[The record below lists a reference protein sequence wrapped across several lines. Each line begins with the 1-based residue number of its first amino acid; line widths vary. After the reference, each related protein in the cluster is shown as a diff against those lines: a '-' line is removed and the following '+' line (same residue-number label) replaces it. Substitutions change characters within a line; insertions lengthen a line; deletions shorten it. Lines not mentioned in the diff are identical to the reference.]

1 MYAGRQKSGSTVLL
15 RRSRMN
21 VHCVILAVM
30 TVVLCFLIGG
40 ALSLQLGQ
48 SARLPDQLTDQE
60 FWRMITD
67 FSEASGPY
75 TGDNWISNE
84 ASIQDVIPPLKQLTR
99 PGGIYLGVG
108 PEQNFT
114 YMWALQSKMGFIIDI
129 RRQNMLT
136 ILLHKALFEMSPER
150 ADFVANLFSRR
161 RPAGLD
167 SNTSAK
173 ALMAAFEKAPS
184 EGLQRNIEAVKGVLA
199 KHGYTLSAEDVGRIS
214 LIQETFNRGGL
225 SITAEYASPGSPGG
239 IPVTFADLMA
249 ATDKNGQSWS
259 FLSSEA
265 AYRFIRELHRKN
277 LIVPVVGDFAGSTAI
292 RKVGEYL
299 KQRNS
304 IVTVFY
310 LSNVEYYLS
319 GPTMKAFQS
328 NVATLPVDSSSM
340 LIRWSP
346 RPTIPS
352 VPWYTLDMGPVVSML
367 SPISELVD
375 LYRANKAPTNF
386 SEVLRGTVD
395 PAVLANFRQDPSLR
409 KVTGRVM
416 GITGLKPTEL
426 LRVSLVENLRPAGLI
441 LTADV
446 ATDGSFEVKNVSSR
460 TYQAIVLRTCRGCSA
475 SRVAS
480 TPINVVVADKDVT
493 NVRLQFVAQ

>member
-1 MYAGRQKSGSTVLL
+1 MNGDARVRFLL
-15 RRSRMN
+15 PP
-21 VHCVILAVM
+21 AAF
-30 TVVLCFLIGG
+30 VLCLLIGG
-40 ALSLQLGQ
+40 ISALQLGQ
-48 SARLPDQLTDQE
+48 SAGLPDQITDQE
-60 FWRMITD
+60 FWRMVKD
-67 FSEASGPY
+67 FSEPQGLY

-84 ASIQDVIPPLKQLTR
+84 ASIQDVIPPLKQLTK

-114 YMWALQSKMGFIIDI
+114 YMWALQSKIGFVIDI

-136 ILLHKALFEMSPER
+136 ILLYKALFEMSADR
-150 ADFVANLFSRR
+150 ADFVSNLFSRR

-167 SNTSAK
+167 TNTSAK
-173 ALMAAFEKAPS
+173 ALMAAFSSAPS
-184 EGLQRNIEAVKGVLA
+184 EGLEKNIQAVKGVLA
-199 KHGYTLSAEDVGRIS
+199 KHGYTLSGEDVARVS

-239 IPVTFADLMA
+239 IPVTFTDLMT

-265 AYRFIRELHRKN
+265 AYRYIRELHRKN
-277 LIVPVVGDFAGSTAI
+277 LIIPIVGDFAGSTAI
-292 RKVGEYL
+292 RSVGEYL

-310 LSNVEYYLS
+310 LSNVEYYLN
-319 GPTMKAFQS
+319 GPTMRAFQS
-328 NVATLPVDSSSM
+328 NVATLPIDSTSM

-352 VPWYTLDMGPVVSML
+352 VPWYTLDMGPVVTML
-367 SPISELVD
+367 SPIAELVD
-375 LYRANKAPTNF
+375 LYKANKAPTNF

-395 PAVLANFRQDPSLR
+395 PAILANFRQDPSLR
-409 KVTGRVM
+409 KVTGRVT
-416 GITGLKPTEL
+416 GIAGLKPTEL

-441 LTADV
+441 LTDDV
-446 ATDGSFEVKNVSSR
+446 AADG
-460 TYQAIVLRTCRGCSA
+460 
-475 SRVAS
+475 
-480 TPINVVVADKDVT
+480 
-493 NVRLQFVAQ
+493 

>member
-1 MYAGRQKSGSTVLL
+1 MSVY
-15 RRSRMN
+15 RRIRF
-21 VHCVILAVM
+21 ILP
-30 TVVLCFLIGG
+30 VVTLIVCLVIGG
-40 ALSLQLGQ
+40 SFSLQLGQ
-48 SARLPDQLTDQE
+48 SAALPEQITDQE
-60 FWRMITD
+60 FWRMITE
-67 FSEASGPY
+67 FSEPQGLY

-136 ILLHKALFEMSPER
+136 ILLHKALFEMSADR

-161 RPAGLD
+161 HPAGLD
-167 SNTSAK
+167 ANTSAK
-173 ALMAAFEKAPS
+173 ALMTAFDSAPS
-184 EGLQRNIEAVKGVLA
+184 EGLERNIEAVKGLLA
-199 KHGYTLSAEDVGRIS
+199 KHGYTLGAEDVARIS

-225 SITAEYASPGSPGG
+225 SITAEYSSPGSPGG
-239 IPVTFADLMA
+239 IPVTFTDLMT
-249 ATDKNGQSWS
+249 ATDKNGQAWS

-265 AYRFIRELHRKN
+265 AYRYIRELHRKN
-277 LIVPVVGDFAGSTAI
+277 LIVPLVGDFAGSTTI
-292 RKVGEYL
+292 RRVAEYL

-304 IVTVFY
+304 IVTAFY

-319 GPTMKAFQS
+319 GPTMKTFQS
-328 NVATLPVDSSSM
+328 NVSTLPIDSSSM

-352 VPWYTLDMGPVVSML
+352 VPWYTLDMGPVVTMM

-375 LYRANKAPTNF
+375 LYKINKAPTNF

-395 PAVLANFRQDPSLR
+395 PALLANSRQDPALR
-409 KVTGRVM
+409 KVTGRIT
-416 GITGLKPTEL
+416 GIAGLKPNEL
-426 LRVSLVENLRPAGLI
+426 LRVSLVENLRPAGVI
-441 LTADV
+441 LSADV
-446 ATDGSFEVKNVSSR
+446 ATDGSFEVRNVLPR

-475 SRVAS
+475 SRIAS
-480 TPINVVVADKDVT
+480 TAVNVVVADKDLTSVQ
-493 NVRLQFVAQ
+493 LQFIAQ

>member
-1 MYAGRQKSGSTVLL
+1 MSVY
-15 RRSRMN
+15 RRIRF
-21 VHCVILAVM
+21 ILP
-30 TVVLCFLIGG
+30 VVTLIVCLVIGG
-40 ALSLQLGQ
+40 SFSLQLGQ
-48 SARLPDQLTDQE
+48 SAALPEQITDQE
-60 FWRMITD
+60 FWRMITE
-67 FSEASGPY
+67 FSEPQGLY

-136 ILLHKALFEMSPER
+136 ILLHKALFEMSADR

-161 RPAGLD
+161 HPAGLD
-167 SNTSAK
+167 ANTSAK
-173 ALMAAFEKAPS
+173 ALMTAFDSAPS
-184 EGLQRNIEAVKGVLA
+184 EGLERNIEAVKGLLA
-199 KHGYTLSAEDVGRIS
+199 KHGYTLGAEDVARIS

-225 SITAEYASPGSPGG
+225 SITAEYSSPGSPGG
-239 IPVTFADLMA
+239 IPVTFTDLMT
-249 ATDKNGQSWS
+249 ATDKNGQAWS

-265 AYRFIRELHRKN
+265 AYRYIRELHRKN
-277 LIVPVVGDFAGSTAI
+277 LIVPLVGDFAGSTTI
-292 RKVGEYL
+292 RRVAEYL

-304 IVTVFY
+304 IVTAFY

-319 GPTMKAFQS
+319 GPTMKTFQS
-328 NVATLPVDSSSM
+328 NVSTLPIDSSSM

-352 VPWYTLDMGPVVSML
+352 VPWYTLDMGPVVTMM

-375 LYRANKAPTNF
+375 LYKINKAPTNF

-395 PAVLANFRQDPSLR
+395 PALLANSRQDPALR
-409 KVTGRVM
+409 KVTGRVT
-416 GITGLKPTEL
+416 GIAGLKPNEL
-426 LRVSLVENLRPAGLI
+426 LRVSLVENLRPAGVI
-441 LTADV
+441 LNTDV
-446 ATDGSFEVKNVSSR
+446 ATDGSFEVRNVLPR

-475 SRVAS
+475 SRIAS
-480 TPINVVVADKDVT
+480 TAVNVVVADKDLTSVQ
-493 NVRLQFVAQ
+493 LQFIAQ

>member
-1 MYAGRQKSGSTVLL
+1 VTLIFCVL
-15 RRSRMN
+15 
-21 VHCVILAVM
+21 V
-30 TVVLCFLIGG
+30 GG
-40 ALSLQLGQ
+40 AFSLQLGQ
-48 SARLPDQLTDQE
+48 SAGLPDQITDQE

-67 FSEASGPY
+67 FSEPQGLY

-84 ASIQDVIPPLKQLTR
+84 ASIQDVIPPLKKLTN
-99 PGGIYLGVG
+99 PGGVYLGVG

-136 ILLHKALFEMSPER
+136 ILLHKALFEMSPDR

-167 SNTSAK
+167 TNTGAK
-173 ALMAAFEKAPS
+173 TLLGAFGTAPS
-184 EGLQRNIEAVKGVLA
+184 EGLDRNIGAVKGVLA
-199 KHGYTLSAEDVGRIS
+199 KHGYTLGAEDVARIS
-214 LIQETFNRGGL
+214 FIQQTFNRAGL

-239 IPVTFADLMA
+239 IPVTFTDLMT
-249 ATDKNGQSWS
+249 ATDKTGQPWS

-265 AYRFIRELHRKN
+265 AYRYIRELHRKN

-292 RKVGEYL
+292 RRVAEYL
-299 KQRNS
+299 KQRS
-304 IVTVFY
+304 SLVTVFY
-310 LSNVEYYLS
+310 LSNVEYYLQ
-319 GPTMKAFQS
+319 GPKMRAFQS
-328 NVATLPVDSSSM
+328 NVATLPINSSSM

-375 LYRANKAPTNF
+375 LYKVNKAPTNF

-409 KVTGRVM
+409 KVTGRVT
-416 GITGLKPTEL
+416 GIGGLKPTEL

-441 LTADV
+441 LSADV
-446 ATDGSFEVKNVSSR
+446 SADGSFEVRNVLPR

-480 TPINVVVADKDVT
+480 TAVNVVVADKDLT
-493 NVRLQFVAQ
+493 NVQLQFIAQ

>member
-1 MYAGRQKSGSTVLL
+1 MNTL
-15 RRSRMN
+15 SR
-21 VHCVILAVM
+21 VWP
-30 TVVLCFLIGG
+30 VVATAMLSFCFLIAGTSSAQVS
-40 ALSLQLGQ
+40 ALP
-48 SARLPDQLTDQE
+48 AELTDQE
-60 FWRMITD
+60 FWRLVTE
-67 FSEASGPY
+67 FSEPSGPY

-84 ASIQDVIPPLKQLTR
+84 ASIQDVIPPLKQLTSS
-99 PGGIYLGVG
+99 GGVYLGVG

-114 YMWALQSKMGFIIDI
+114 YMWALQSKIGFIIDI

-136 ILLHKALFEMSPER
+136 ILLHKALFEMSPDR

-167 SNTSAK
+167 TNTSVK
-173 ALMAAFEKAPS
+173 ELMAAFDAAPS
-184 EGLQRNIEAVKGVLA
+184 AGPERNIEAVKAVLT
-199 KHGYTLSAEDVGRIS
+199 KHGYTLSGEDVARIS
-214 LIQETFNRGGL
+214 FIQRTFSRAGL

-239 IPVTFADLMA
+239 IPVTFSDLMA
-249 ATDKNGQSWS
+249 ATDRNGQSWS
-259 FLSSEA
+259 FLSSEG
-265 AYRFIRELHRKN
+265 AYRYIRELHRKN
-277 LIVPVVGDFAGSTAI
+277 LIIPLVGDFAGSTAV
-292 RKVGEYL
+292 RRVGEYL

-304 IVTVFY
+304 IVTTFY
-310 LSNVEYYLS
+310 VSNVEYYLN

-328 NVATLPVDSSSM
+328 NLSTLPIDSSSL

-352 VPWYTLDMGPVVSML
+352 VPWYTLDMGPVVTML

-375 LYRANKAPTNF
+375 LYKANKAPTNF

-395 PAVLANFRQDPSLR
+395 PPMLANSRQDPSLR
-409 KVTGRVM
+409 KVTGRVT
-416 GITGLKPTEL
+416 GIAGLKPTEL

-441 LTADV
+441 LSADV
-446 ATDGSFEVKNVSSR
+446 ANDGSFEVKNVSSR

-480 TPINVVVADKDVT
+480 TAVNVVVGDKDVAD
-493 NVRLQFVAQ
+493 VRLQFIAQ

>member
-1 MYAGRQKSGSTVLL
+1 MNGDSRVRFLL
-15 RRSRMN
+15 PT
-21 VHCVILAVM
+21 AAF
-30 TVVLCFLIGG
+30 VLCLLIGG
-40 ALSLQLGQ
+40 SSSLQLGQ
-48 SARLPDQLTDQE
+48 SAGLPEQISDQE
-60 FWRMITD
+60 FWRMVTD
-67 FSEASGPY
+67 LSEPSGPY

-84 ASIQDVIPPLKQLTR
+84 ASIQDVIPPLKQLTK

-136 ILLHKALFEMSPER
+136 ILLHKALFEMSPDR

-167 SNTSAK
+167 TNTSAK
-173 ALMAAFEKAPS
+173 ALMAAFSSAPS
-184 EGLQRNIEAVKGVLA
+184 ENPGKNIAAVKGVLA
-199 KHGYTLSAEDVGRIS
+199 KHGFTLSSEDVARIS

-239 IPVTFADLMA
+239 IPVTFTDLMT
-249 ATDKNGQSWS
+249 ATDKSGQPWS
-259 FLSSEA
+259 FLSSET
-265 AYRFIRELHRKN
+265 AYRYIRELNRKN
-277 LIVPVVGDFAGSTAI
+277 LIIPVVGDFAGSKAI
-292 RKVGEYL
+292 RRVGEYL

-304 IVTVFY
+304 IVGVFY

-319 GPTMKAFQS
+319 GPTMKTFQA
-328 NVATLPVDSSSM
+328 NVSTLPIDSSSM

-352 VPWYTLDMGPVVSML
+352 VPWYTLEMGPVVSML
-367 SPISELVD
+367 SPISDLVD
-375 LYRANKAPTNF
+375 LYKADKAPTNF

-395 PAVLANFRQDPSLR
+395 PAILANFRQDPSLR
-409 KVTGRVM
+409 KVTGRVT
-416 GITGLKPTEL
+416 GIAGLKSTEL

-441 LTADV
+441 LSADV
-446 ATDGSFEVKNVSSR
+446 AVDGSFEVRNVSSR
-460 TYQAIVLRTCRGCSA
+460 TYQAMVLRTCRSCSA

-480 TPINVVVADKDVT
+480 TAVNVVVADKDVT
-493 NVRLQFVAQ
+493 NVRLQFIAQ

>member
-1 MYAGRQKSGSTVLL
+1 V
-15 RRSRMN
+15 
-21 VHCVILAVM
+21 
-30 TVVLCFLIGG
+30 TVVLCVLIGG
-40 ALSLQLGQ
+40 ALSFQLGQ
-48 SARLPDQLTDQE
+48 SARLPDQITDQE

-67 FSEASGPY
+67 FSEPQGLY

-99 PGGIYLGVG
+99 PGGVYLGVG

-136 ILLHKALFEMSPER
+136 ILLHKALFEASPDR
-150 ADFVANLFSRR
+150 ADFVASLFSRR

-167 SNTSAK
+167 TNTSAK
-173 ALMAAFEKAPS
+173 ALMKAFETAPS
-184 EGLQRNIEAVKGVLA
+184 EGLERNIEAVKSALA
-199 KHGYTLSAEDVGRIS
+199 KHGYTLSGEDVARIS
-214 LIQETFNRGGL
+214 FIQEIFNRGGL

-239 IPVTFADLMA
+239 IPVTFTDLMT

-265 AYRFIRELHRKN
+265 AYRYIRELHRKN
-277 LIVPVVGDFAGSTAI
+277 LIVPLVGDFAGSTAI
-292 RKVGEYL
+292 RRVGEYL

-304 IVTVFY
+304 IVTAFY
-310 LSNVEYYLS
+310 LSNVEYYLN
-319 GPTMKAFQS
+319 GPTMRAFQS
-328 NVATLPVDSSSM
+328 NLSTLPIEFSSM

-352 VPWYTLDMGPVVSML
+352 VPWYTLDMGPVVTML
-367 SPISELVD
+367 SPTSELVD
-375 LYRANKAPTNF
+375 LYKANKAPTNF

-395 PAVLANFRQDPSLR
+395 PALLANSRQDPSLR
-409 KVTGRVM
+409 MVKGQVTG
-416 GITGLKPTEL
+416 IAGLKPTEL

-441 LTADV
+441 LSADV
-446 ATDGSFEVKNVSSR
+446 ATDGSFEIKNVSSR

-480 TPINVVVADKDVT
+480 TAVNVVVADKDVT
-493 NVRLQFVAQ
+493 NVRLQFIVQ